1 MNCLVLIKEAQ
12 NSYTSTEK
20 IIAQY
25 ILEHTREVM
34 GYSAQ
39 VLGEKSGTSAAAV
52 IRFSKKLGYKGF
64 SELKMSLASSK
75 QTQESDIDVIIN
87 SNDDITTIVDKCCRL
102 NMNTVLKTYQMIH
115 MDSLI
120 KDIEQI
126 HNSHTIY
133 LFAVGGSAV
142 VAQDF
147 SQKLIR
153 IGKKV
158 IFNADLHVQ
167 MTFAESMTTE
177 DVGVFISYSG
187 KTKGIVDMIKYLSD
201 RNIPTISITQY
212 SKNLIAKRSGICLY
226 VPVEEQAIRIGAISS
241 RIASLVM
248 TDLLYY
254 GLLKYDLNGNR
265 DKLVETRGLVSKI

>member
-1 MNCLVLIKEAQ
+1 
-12 NSYTSTEK
+12 
-20 IIAQY
+20 
-25 ILEHTREVM
+25 
-34 GYSAQ
+34 
-39 VLGEKSGTSAAAV
+39 
-52 IRFSKKLGYKGF
+52 
-64 SELKMSLASSK
+64 MSLASSK

-120 KDIEQI
+120 KAIEQI